1 MGRTGRFWRG
11 DMGNITSE
19 LIKNTV
25 FVFYETDTGLTF
37 QAQLILSD
45 YNSEEEA
52 ITAATEMAKQ
62 YYEQYK
68 RAE

>member
-1 MGRTGRFWRG
+1 MGRTGRFWR
-11 DMGNITSE
+11 DNMGNITSE
-19 LIKNTV
+19 IINNTV

-37 QAQLILSD
+37 QAQVALSD

-62 YYEQYK
+62 YYERYK
-68 RAE
+68 RTE

>member
-1 MGRTGRFWRG
+1 
-11 DMGNITSE
+11 MGNITSE

>member
-1 MGRTGRFWRG
+1 
-11 DMGNITSE
+11 MGNITSE
-19 LIKNTV
+19 IINNTV

-37 QAQLILSD
+37 QAQVALSD
-45 YNSEEEA
+45 YDSEEEA

-62 YYEQYK
+62 YYERYK